1 MAGPSKTSPWILSAA
16 IFLLLEIAALALV
29 GQSSSLQNVWINRF
43 SHRVKGALW
52 TGGERARN
60 FVRLD
65 VQNRELAEENA
76 MLREKLRRFQLAQ
89 ADSMQQAQVAALGPR
104 DNFRFVPA
112 EIMKVS
118 RNTQHNYIILDKGSE
133 DGIVPGAGI
142 ISGRG
147 VIGLVGAVSRH
158 YSYGMTL
165 MNNRVSVS
173 ARIGAD
179 GVAAPL
185 VWDGIH
191 KDRALL
197 LDLPLHYEV
206 TPGDTVWTSGHSS
219 VFPAGIPLGTTDR
232 MRIVA
237 GASSEVDVHLFENF
251 SAVRYVTVAINTGW
265 AEIETLEEP

>member
-1 MAGPSKTSPWILSAA
+1 MAGPSKTTPWILSAA
-16 IFLLLEIAALALV
+16 IFLVLEIAAIALL

-52 TGGERARN
+52 AGGERTRN
-60 FVRLD
+60 YFRLGE
-65 VQNRELAEENA
+65 QNRELAEENS
-76 MLREKLRRFQLAQ
+76 MLREQLRRYQLVQ
-89 ADSMQQAQVAALGPR
+89 ADSIQQAQAAAFGPR

-112 EIMKVS
+112 EIMKIS
-118 RNTQHNYIILDKGSE
+118 RNNQHNYIILDKGSE
-133 DGIVPGAGI
+133 DGVVPGAGI
-142 ISGRG
+142 ISGQG

-179 GVAAPL
+179 GIAAPL

-191 KDRALL
+191 PDRGLL

-206 TPGDTVWTSGHSS
+206 PAGDTVWTSGYSS

-232 MRIVA
+232 TRVVA
-237 GASSEVDVHLFENF
+237 GASSEVSVNLFEHF
-251 SAVRYVTVAINTGW
+251 SAVRYVTVVINTGR
-265 AEIETLEEP
+265 AEIESLEAQ